1 MMKQKEYSRVTG
13 KTLTMLSLVA
23 FFSACNS
30 VGINGTATPT
40 ASPSPS
46 PTPTATPVVQLRDL
60 PVTLPMID
68 ALFFVDRR
76 FGERLKSD
84 LQLSDEQ
91 IATLRQTVRNETAA
105 MQSNEADDPG
115 RTRAAGKLASEKLSA
130 MFGAE
135 KAEKLSILA
144 LQRWQAAAEGSGEEE
159 RPIALASP
167 TLSATLDPRA
177 TGSPSPTVSGSP
189 AGSASASPGASPSP
203 RTATPAVLPSAPYT
217 APTDTRIVVNAPAY
231 RMDVFENG
239 RIVKSYKVSIGYPEF
254 PLPTGMRKATN
265 IVFNPTWTPPDEPWV
280 ESSNKVKVGQ
290 KIPAGDKLN
299 PLGPIKIPIG
309 LPSLIHG
316 GKSLAKI
323 GTFGSHGCVGL
334 TNKQVQD
341 FSKLLARLS
350 GTELS
355 DEVIARNEKDPTQT
369 KSFKLPNSVPVE
381 LRYETITVEDGKI
394 HLYRDVYDRE
404 NKAGDNLETALG
416 TYGLSSSDLT
426 EQERARLETALA
438 ILNKS
443 TTGKADREKKATI
456 AKMTRQLRRDKEIT
470 VDVAALSGKGYP
482 TTTEVDTGRPQKSQ
496 PPPPPPPPKK
506 RG

>member
-1 MMKQKEYSRVTG
+1 
-13 KTLTMLSLVA
+13 
-23 FFSACNS
+23 
-30 VGINGTATPT
+30 
-40 ASPSPS
+40 
-46 PTPTATPVVQLRDL
+46 
-60 PVTLPMID
+60 MID
-68 ALFFVDRR
+68 ALFFVDRH

-91 IATLRQTVRNETAA
+91 VATLRQTVRNETIAI
-105 MQSNEADDPG
+105 QSNEADDPG
-115 RTRAAGKLASEKLSA
+115 RTRAAGQLASDKLSA
-130 MFGAE
+130 MLGAE

-177 TGSPSPTVSGSP
+177 SASPFPTASASPSV
-189 AGSASASPGASPSP
+189 SASASPGASASP
-203 RTATPAVLPSAPYT
+203 RPASAAGLPSAPYSP
-217 APTDTRIVVNAPAY
+217 PTDTRIVVNAPAY

-239 RIVKSYKVSIGYPEF
+239 RLVKSYKVAIGYPEF

-316 GKSLAKI
+316 GKNPAKI

-334 TNKQVQD
+334 TNQQVQD
-341 FSKLLARLS
+341 FSKLLARLA
-350 GTELS
+350 GAQLS
-355 DEVIARNEKDPTQT
+355 DEEIARYEKTATET

-416 TYGLSSSDLT
+416 TYGLSTSDLT

-438 ILNKS
+438 LLNKS
-443 TTGKADREKKATI
+443 TTGKTDREKKATI
-456 AKMTRQLRRDKEIT
+456 AQMTKQLRLEKEIT

-482 TTTEVDTGRPQKSQ
+482 TTAELDTGRPQKAQ
-496 PPPPPPPPKK
+496 PPPPPKK
-506 RG
+506 RS

>member
-1 MMKQKEYSRVTG
+1 MSKQKQNSWVKG
-13 KTLTMLSLVA
+13 ITLALLVLLV
-23 FFSACNS
+23 FSACNS
-30 VGINGTATPT
+30 VGLNGSATPT
-40 ASPSPS
+40 VSPSPSPS
-46 PTPTATPVVQLRDL
+46 PTATPVASLRDL

-76 FGERLKSD
+76 FAERLKND

-91 IATLRQTVRNETAA
+91 IAALRQTVRNETAA
-105 MQSNEADDPG
+105 MKSNEADDPG
-115 RTRAAGKLASEKLSA
+115 RTRAAGQLAQEKLSA
-130 MFGAE
+130 LLGSE

-144 LQRWQAAAEGSGEEE
+144 LQRWQAAAEGTGEEE

-177 TGSPSPTVSGSP
+177 SASVSPT
-189 AGSASASPGASPSP
+189 ASASPGSSPSASPSASASP
-203 RTATPAVLPSAPYT
+203 RTATPAALPSAPYS

-239 RIVKSYKVSIGYPEF
+239 KLVKSYKVSIGYPEF

-265 IVFNPTWTPPDEPWV
+265 IIFNPSWTPPDEPWV

-341 FSKLLARLS
+341 FSKVLARLS

-381 LRYETITVEDGKI
+381 LRYETVTVEDGKI

-404 NKAGDNLETALG
+404 NKAGDNLETALS
-416 TYGLSSSDLT
+416 TYGASPSDLT

-438 ILNKS
+438 ILDKS
-443 TTGKADREKKATI
+443 PTGKADREKRATI
-456 AKMTRQLRRDKEIT
+456 AEMTKQLKQDKEIT
-470 VDVAALSGKGYP
+470 IDVAALSGKGYP
-482 TTTEVDTGRPQKSQ
+482 TAAELDTGRPQKAQ
-496 PPPPPPPPKK
+496 PPPPPKK
-506 RG
+506 RSK